1 MGENL
6 TVLTAAGERLNSFPA
21 KVEFDNKEGK
31 LVELVGVL
39 DKLPVDCLLGRSSF
53 GKTLSRQ
60 NILDQWEENVPAA
73 DASGQEA
80 FVVT

>member
-6 TVLTAAGERLNSFPA
+6 TVLTVNSFPA

-53 GKTLSRQ
+53 DRRFKGK
-60 NILDQWEENVPAA
+60 I
-73 DASGQEA
+73 
-80 FVVT
+80 F